1 MGTTEKPIAVGDTV
15 VFTPAEWRNIGG
27 LAGVKKVIS
36 VGTENGVPIYFI
48 RCGDIRLKAT
58 RFEVKKINP

>member
-15 VFTPAEWRNIGG
+15 VFTPAKWRKIGD

-36 VGTENGVPIYFI
+36 AGVENNVIIYFL
-48 RCGDIRLKAT
+48 RLPKMQ
-58 RFEVKKINP
+58 